1 MPQLYTR
8 ERLAAEL
15 GKDRRFISK
24 LLANV
29 APDERCGRY
38 LGWRLSTVLPLLE
51 GRNRAA
57 PPDLQKLGA
66 ALERATDDLQA
77 GL

>member
-1 MPQLYTR
+1 MTMPRLYTR

-29 APDERCGRY
+29 AADGRCGRY

-51 GRNRAA
+51 GHSPYLRIKR
-57 PPDLQKLGA
+57 PQGWGSP
-66 ALERATDDLQA
+66 
-77 GL
+77 